1 MAIQE
6 FDRPLRYAGLQP
18 RWNREL
24 YLSLV
29 LFIASLGFIGYIILS
44 MPGPVN
50 ERPLAN
56 RQVSEMP
63 VR

>member
-6 FDRPLRYAGLQP
+6 FDRPQRLTRRQSQWDWEFHL
-18 RWNREL
+18 
-24 YLSLV
+24 LV
-29 LFIASLGFIGYIILS
+29 ALFIAAIGFIGYTIIS

-50 ERPLAN
+50 ERPLVN